1 MPGGALT
8 PQPYPSLPLP
18 PPPSPLFF
26 CIGFYLHLV
35 WKKAHQVFVPAPV
48 ETEAPYSGIAL
59 VNPGLIPADY
69 DAAGGNGG
77 GGGGLTPGLALSSP
91 HRPARVG
98 VDGAVGKQGGG
109 GASAGGLCGVRRAAL
124 METFAHLAFL
134 SAMSV
139 SLVDVCGGGGWGS
152 GRGGGC
158 EL

>member
-8 PQPYPSLPLP
+8 PQPYPTLPLP

-109 GASAGGLCGVRRAAL
+109 ARAREDCAGFGARL
-124 METFAHLAFL
+124 
-134 SAMSV
+134 
-139 SLVDVCGGGGWGS
+139 
-152 GRGGGC
+152 
-158 EL
+158 